1 VPELT
6 LVSNIVNGKERP
18 NPVIAG
24 LLFVDLAQV
33 NRRQA
38 GLPIVQ
44 MEDTGPVI
52 EQADCLQDCPVKED
66 EAFTVVGVIALLPAG
81 KC

>member
-1 VPELT
+1 MPELT
-6 LVSNIVNGKERP
+6 LVRDVVNGKERP
-18 NPVIAG
+18 DPVIAG
-24 LLFVDLAQV
+24 LLLVNLAQV

-44 MEDTGPVI
+44 MEDAGPVI
-52 EQADCLQDCPVKED
+52 EQADCLQDCPAKED
-66 EAFTVVGVIALLPAG
+66 EAFAVVGVIALLPAR